1 MRCPTGATTPSEQ
14 ERVLQKFS
22 IGEGEICYS
31 WPPVWFNHAS
41 AIMISL
47 TSVFL
52 IALQVHSF
60 PTPIISLADSIAFS
74 DARDESEAKHR
85 TLCVRDF
92 ILPFTSS
99 IYSQVHRYHAPSAS
113 SPPFSDLGRYVFI
126 FHLTYR
132 EHPELTCIT

>member
-1 MRCPTGATTPSEQ
+1 MRYPTGAPPRGGQ
-14 ERVLQKFS
+14 ERGAPL
-22 IGEGEICYS
+22 GGGRRGEICYS

-41 AIMISL
+41 AMMISL

-60 PTPIISLADSIAFS
+60 PTPIISLTDSIAFS
-74 DARDESEAKHR
+74 DARDESDAKHR

-113 SPPFSDLGRYVFI
+113 PPPFSDLGRYVFI
-126 FHLTYR
+126 FISRIGNT
-132 EHPELTCIT
+132 